1 MMTVM
6 SVFYDIVVVDVVK
19 WRARNNWN
27 ISMKYAQSVGKK
39 LMEAI
44 ICVGGSIYA
53 RLRSAS
59 AVAPNE
65 RARWEEE

>member
-44 ICVGGSIYA
+44 ICVGGSI
-53 RLRSAS
+53 
-59 AVAPNE
+59 
-65 RARWEEE
+65 